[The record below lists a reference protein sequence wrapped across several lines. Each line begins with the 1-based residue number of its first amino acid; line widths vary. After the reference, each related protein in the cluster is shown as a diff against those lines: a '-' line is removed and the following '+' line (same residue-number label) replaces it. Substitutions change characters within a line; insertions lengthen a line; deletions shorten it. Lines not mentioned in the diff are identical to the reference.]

1 MNVAQSAHSTPAHVT
16 LAGTLWPAGKTAP
29 ALRWITLMVVGSLAL
44 AVSAKL
50 HVPFWPVPLTMQPF
64 VVLVIGA
71 AYGWRL
77 GGATVLLYLAE
88 GATGLPVFSGTPE
101 RGLGLA
107 YMAGPTGG
115 YLMGFAFSAAAI
127 GWLAERGWDRD
138 PIRTFAAMAFGHAVI
153 FVFGV
158 TWLAGFMGS
167 FAAAWVAGAVPF
179 YVGTL
184 VQTALATAVLPL
196 AWRLVGQRRG

>member
-1 MNVAQSAHSTPAHVT
+1 MNVAQSAHSTLVA
-16 LAGTLWPAGKTAP
+16 TLWPAGKTIP
-29 ALRWITLMVVGSLAL
+29 ALRWASLMVVGSLAL

-50 HVPFWPVPLTMQPF
+50 HVPFWPVPLTLQPF

-88 GATGLPVFSGTPE
+88 GAMGLPVFSGTPE

-115 YLMGFAFSAAAI
+115 YLMGFAFGAVVV

-138 PIRTFAAMAFGHAVI
+138 PIRTFAAMALGHALI

-158 TWLAGFMGS
+158 TWLSGFVGS
-167 FAAAWVAGAVPF
+167 FTGAWVAGVAPF

-196 AWRLVGQRRG
+196 AWRMVGQRRG